1 MSPPKMLVCQCGIVR
16 YVLLQKHTSEITAED
31 VNLATFILYNYAG
44 TGPEVSRDWR
54 IPGHVTQ

>member
-1 MSPPKMLVCQCGIVR
+1 MGVVR

-54 IPGHVTQ
+54 RPGHVTQ